1 MCGSFLCATNLWATF
16 MKRPHVCFQTWAKFT
31 IVRKKTNTQ
40 AFILFLA
47 LLIIMVCSAIMSCYY
62 QADLMLANASTLI
75 HYLFP
80 YTTVGTEVQPM
91 MFWVALIIRDL
102 TMLAYSLYSA
112 LACSIMIEFYVCV
125 TALHQDL
132 LTICKSNIFKV
143 SYGYGDGNSDVSKS
157 SGICEWLLGRT
168 CACPSHHECIQPDP
182 GNLSAHWGRTSST
195 WSIVSFL
202 WFDRPHDFQHFLM
215 ERHFE
220 YSGFPEPVKL

>member
-91 MFWVALIIRDL
+91 MFWMALIIRDL

-112 LACSIMIEFYVCV
+112 LACSIMIEFYVYV

-132 LTICKSNIFKV
+132 LTICKKQHLQSELRIWRRKFGCFEKFW
-143 SYGYGDGNSDVSKS
+143 DLWMATWEDLCLPFS
-157 SGICEWLLGRT
+157 SWVYPAWSWQSFSPLGK
-168 CACPSHHECIQPDP
+168 D
-182 GNLSAHWGRTSST
+182 
-195 WSIVSFL
+195 
-202 WFDRPHDFQHFLM
+202 
-215 ERHFE
+215 
-220 YSGFPEPVKL
+220 K